1 MEITL
6 VGKTIKIVD
15 TKTYILREDNL
26 VDLKNRNDYLLLE
39 TNQVNTP
46 IHLRIYRQDVTVPTS
61 TSLAD
66 LYTKVRGYFDAIKN
80 EPLAT

>member
-6 VGKTIKIVD
+6 EHKYIKIVD

-46 IHLRIYRQDVTVPTS
+46 IHLRIYRNDVTVPTS
-61 TSLAD
+61 TSLSD

-80 EPLAT
+80 EPLNT